1 MDSRSRTL
9 VREAQARD
17 GDPVAEAL
25 VLADRLRRGDL
36 ARDRLEV
43 AEVCGSEAAR
53 LALGTEATYSP
64 VGFTVLL
71 DRLPDVALL
80 PALIAAAEAAL
91 PHVDMTQ
98 EASGSAACVLEAAR
112 AFSGAPSEAARV
124 RWRGAEDAWMK
135 VAHALPQGWLP
146 LAWVCLAGDPFDQV
160 AGKRRRLVRCHQL
173 AGDVVPPAVERALIA
188 WALA

>member
-43 AEVCGSEAAR
+43 AAVCGSEAAC
-53 LALGTEATYSP
+53 LALGVVYSP
-64 VGFTVLL
+64 VGFGVLV

-80 PALIAAAEAAL
+80 PALVAAAEAAL
-91 PHVDMTQ
+91 PHVGLSP
-98 EASGSAACVLEAAR
+98 EPAAAAACVLEAAR
-112 AFSGAPSEAARV
+112 AFSVAPSEAPALAWRLSEK
-124 RWRGAEDAWMK
+124 RWLTLGS
-135 VAHALPQGWLP
+135 VVPQGWLP
-146 LAWVCLAGDPFDQV
+146 LAWVCLAADPFDQV
-160 AGKRRRLVRCHQL
+160 AGKRRRLTRCHLL
-173 AGDVVPPAVERALIA
+173 AGDVVQPAVERALIA

>member
-17 GDPVAEAL
+17 GDPVADAL

-36 ARDRLEV
+36 ARDRLGV
-43 AEVCGSEAAR
+43 AAACGSEAAR

-64 VGFTVLL
+64 VDYPTLL
-71 DRLPDVALL
+71 DRLPAVTLL

-91 PHVDMTQ
+91 PHVGLGQ
-98 EASGSAACVLEAAR
+98 EAATAAACVLEAAR
-112 AFSGAPSEAARV
+112 AFSVAPSDAARA
-124 RWRGAEDAWMK
+124 RWEGSSGDWCREDG
-135 VAHALPQGWLP
+135 PTGWLP
-146 LAWVCLAGDPFDQV
+146 VQWTAQGAFFPNAMRARLA
-160 AGKRRRLVRCHQL
+160 RCHNL
-173 AGDVVPPAVERALIA
+173 AGDVVRPAVERALLT

>member
-17 GDPVAEAL
+17 GDPVALAL

-43 AEVCGSEAAR
+43 AEVCGSEAAC
-53 LALGTEATYSP
+53 LALGAEATYSP
-64 VGFTVLL
+64 VGFTVLV
-71 DRLPDVALL
+71 DGLPGVALL

-91 PHVDMTQ
+91 PHVGLTP
-98 EASGSAACVLEAAR
+98 EAATAAACVLEAAR
-112 AFSGAPSEAARV
+112 AFSVAPSEAARV
-124 RWRGAEDAWMK
+124 RWHNVSAMWADAL
-135 VAHALPQGWLP
+135 ARDSPQGWLP
-146 LAWVCLAGDPFDQV
+146 VHWFSV
-160 AGKRRRLVRCHQL
+160 APDDKRRRLARCREL
-173 AGDVVPPAVERALIA
+173 AGPVVQPAVERALIA

>member
-17 GDPVAEAL
+17 GDPVADAL

-64 VGFTVLL
+64 VGFTVLV
-71 DRLPDVALL
+71 DGLPDVALL

-91 PHVDMTQ
+91 PHVGLSP
-98 EASGSAACVLEAAR
+98 EPAAAAACVLEAAR
-112 AFSGAPSEAARV
+112 AFSVAPSEAARV
-124 RWRGAEDAWMK
+124 RWHEASDEWCLESG
-135 VAHALPQGWLP
+135 HQGWLP
-146 LAWVCLAGDPFDQV
+146 VQWFLGADDL
-160 AGKRRRLVRCHQL
+160 RRRLARCRLL
-173 AGDVVPPAVERALIA
+173 APDHVQPAVERALIA

>member
-64 VGFTVLL
+64 VGFTVLV
-71 DRLPDVALL
+71 DGLPDVALL

-91 PHVDMTQ
+91 PHVGLTP
-98 EASGSAACVLEAAR
+98 EAATAAACVLEAAR
-112 AFSGAPSEAARV
+112 AFSVAPSEAARE
-124 RWRGAEDAWMK
+124 RWRAVCGDWCREAA
-135 VAHALPQGWLP
+135 PQGWLP
-146 LAWVCLAGDPFDQV
+146 MHWFSV
-160 AGKRRRLVRCHQL
+160 APDDKRRRLTRCREF
-173 AGDVVPPAVERALIA
+173 AGPVVQPAVERALIA

>member
-17 GDPVAEAL
+17 GDPVADAL

-64 VGFTVLL
+64 VGFTVLV
-71 DRLPDVALL
+71 DGLPDVALL

-91 PHVDMTQ
+91 PHVGLTP
-98 EASGSAACVLEAAR
+98 EAATAAACVLEAAR
-112 AFSGAPSEAARV
+112 AFSVAPSEAPALAWRLSEK
-124 RWRGAEDAWMK
+124 RWLTLGS
-135 VAHALPQGWLP
+135 VVPQGWLP
-146 LAWVCLAGDPFDQV
+146 LAWVCLTDDPRDQV
-160 AGKRRRLVRCHQL
+160 GKRRRLARCREF
-173 AGDVVPPAVERALIA
+173 AGPVVQPAVERALIA